1 MKKLKQPQSYNMRVI
16 NTNAEVMFYKTI
28 LARKT
33 IKDVANVIS
42 VLKEIS

>member
-1 MKKLKQPQSYNMRVI
+1 MKKLKQLQSYNMLVI

-33 IKDVANVIS
+33 TKDVANVMS
-42 VLKEIS
+42 VLKGIS